1 MRGQGAGIYPASKPR
16 QGRGFVRALCIARG
30 PLDVQ
35 ESRAEAFTGP
45 EAGETV
51 QRILGMETAGLV

>member
-1 MRGQGAGIYPASKPR
+1 M
-16 QGRGFVRALCIARG
+16 
-30 PLDVQ
+30 Q